1 VPKRLRLR
9 AHLPLRELEAH
20 YRRAR
25 DPVLR
30 THYLIVWHLSLD
42 KSTRE
47 VAEATGYSQKWIR
60 EVARRYNE
68 SGPEGLGD
76 RRHRNPGGASRALL
90 DPAQREELRRA
101 LKQPPPD
108 GGLWSSRKVAR
119 WIEERAGRRG
129 VQAQRGWEYLKRLG
143 HIPQVPR
150 PSHAETDLEEQE
162 AFKKSC
168 PSA

>member
-1 VPKRLRLR
+1 LR

-20 YRRAR
+20 HRRAR

-47 VAEATGYSQKWIR
+47 VAEATGYSQEWIR

-101 LKQPPPD
+101 LKQPRPTGD
-108 GGLWSSRKVAR
+108 CGAVVRWHGGSRSV
-119 WIEERAGRRG
+119 RAQRG

-143 HIPQVPR
+143 HTPQVPR
-150 PSHAETDLEEQE
+150 PSHAEADLEEQE